1 MSVTRHYIELAS
13 NNKSRSIEEILLGLK
28 SNGLDQEKNG
38 LVSSD
43 LSGVEINA
51 GRDYPLPEMME
62 AATDEALYHS
72 RRKYFT
78 QLLRYRRYRGNGQ
91 GMDWLELLDE

>member
-1 MSVTRHYIELAS
+1 MS
-13 NNKSRSIEEILLGLK
+13 G
-28 SNGLDQEKNG
+28 
-38 LVSSD
+38 D

-51 GRDYPLPEMME
+51 ERDYPLPEMMA

-78 QLLRYRRYRGNGQ
+78 QLLRYRRYRRNGE